1 MSASI
6 IDTVLP
12 TLTVIQKTLRR
23 SLGWLNIDE
32 KKSFG
37 RRAIDIFPQAP
48 VTTNPISLSMIE
60 GFGNPSIDD
69 AAIAPKD
76 RR

>member
-1 MSASI
+1 MDASI

-12 TLTVIQKTLRR
+12 TLKVIQKTLRR
-23 SLGWLNIDE
+23 SLGWLNIDK

-37 RRAIDIFPQAP
+37 GRTIDIFPQAP
-48 VTTNPISLSMIE
+48 AVPNPRPFSMIKA
-60 GFGNPSIDD
+60 FGNPSIGD

-76 RR
+76 R